1 MRTARPARPPAP
13 RFSGTSPHPLPST
26 SPRRAVPRLLAAA
39 AAAAVWLLP
48 AAPALADPVI
58 GSIAVDAPDTATV
71 GEEFSV
77 VVSAEGLED
86 LYSYEITLAYDPGL
100 LSVDES
106 STSTPAGGFADTEA
120 EAADGALVIRGTRLG
135 TSPGLSG
142 DQDLATVSLTASS
155 AGAASLALVSMTAI
169 DSQGEA
175 VDLRDLD
182 AAAITIASAQGD
194 GGSPSP
200 TPSPDSSSDASPA
213 PDRRDDAG
221 RADSG
226 PLADTGSP
234 VIAVVLTAAAAAALG
249 AGAVAAR
256 ASSRRG
262 PLR

>member
-13 RFSGTSPHPLPST
+13 RLSGTSPHPLPRT
-26 SPRRAVPRLLAAA
+26 TPHRAVPRLLAA

-58 GSIAVDAPDTATV
+58 GSIVVDAPDTATV

-86 LYSYEITLAYDPGL
+86 LYSYEVTLAYDPSL

-182 AAAITIASAQGD
+182 AAAITIAAAQGG

-213 PDRRDDAG
+213 PDRPDDAG
-221 RADSG
+221 GADSG

-234 VIAVVLTAAAAAALG
+234 VTSVVLTAAATAALG

>member
-13 RFSGTSPHPLPST
+13 RLSGTSSHPLPST
-26 SPRRAVPRLLAAA
+26 TPHRGVPRLLAAA

-182 AAAITIASAQGD
+182 AAAITIAAAQGG

-213 PDRRDDAG
+213 PDRPDDAG
-221 RADSG
+221 GADSG

-234 VIAVVLTAAAAAALG
+234 VTSVVLTAAATAALG

>member
-13 RFSGTSPHPLPST
+13 RLSGTSSHPLPST
-26 SPRRAVPRLLAAA
+26 TPHRGVPRLLAAA

-86 LYSYEITLAYDPGL
+86 LYSYEVTLAYDPSL

-182 AAAITIASAQGD
+182 AAAITIAAAQGG

-200 TPSPDSSSDASPA
+200 TPSPDSSSEASPA
-213 PDRRDDAG
+213 PDRPDDAG
-221 RADSG
+221 GADSG

-234 VIAVVLTAAAAAALG
+234 VTSVVLTAAATAALG